1 MDLLRAMKAN
11 REKMGMAQPVTHTPA
26 LQQLP
31 AAAVALAPGT
41 KQMRAHIIQ
50 KKPKPKIVKK
60 HFEAIIAQECES
72 SSESD

>member
-11 REKMGMAQPVTHTPA
+11 REKMGMAQPATKTPV

-31 AAAVALAPGT
+31 AAVDALVPGT
-41 KQMRAHIIQ
+41 RMMRAHIIQ

>member
-11 REKMGMAQPVTHTPA
+11 REKMGMTQPAAQTPA

-31 AAAVALAPGT
+31 AAVDALVPGT

-50 KKPKPKIVKK
+50 KKPKNKIVKK
-60 HFEAIIAQECES
+60 HFEAVIAQECES